1 MDFYRT
7 RTDWAAEWL
16 FSSLRTEE
24 AHEPEQFR
32 KNQKQFIHPTVLTV
46 HQPLQA
52 VALPGLD
59 SLEYTI
65 LQYDDDPLNHIYLG
79 RRGNQVFR
87 LLCRGVPD
95 QVECLELFL
104 AQLDP

>member
-1 MDFYRT
+1 MT
-7 RTDWAAEWL
+7 R
-16 FSSLRTEE
+16 
-24 AHEPEQFR
+24 
-32 KNQKQFIHPTVLTV
+32 
-46 HQPLQA
+46 
-52 VALPGLD
+52 PGLD

-65 LQYDDDPLNHIYLG
+65 LQYDDDPPNHIYLG

-95 QVECLELFL
+95 QAECLELFL